1 MLELPCASCMR
12 DAAADGYHHHQRFT
26 GEALLSVFHGE
37 AVSSSLALILVG
49 SVLLAL
55 VRRPEESVAPGP
67 LPAPKPEKR
76 WSCMSVMT
84 DGY

>member
-26 GEALLSVFHGE
+26 GEALLLSVFHGE
-37 AVSSSLALILVG
+37 AVSSSLALVLVG

-55 VRRPEESVAPGP
+55 VRPEESVAPGP
-67 LPAPKPEKR
+67 LPAPKTEKR
-76 WSCMSVMT
+76 LVMHVS
-84 DGY
+84 DD